1 MSVSSESDSSH
12 RSGGESDREGLAA
25 SSNESEVQDTP
36 DTPKRRRNKQIKGA
50 TWILRGEITTTLL
63 HNDSASMED
72 CDNDEGAKVQNT
84 RSQTEAA
91 LGATFQILFGAMHAH
106 VKYFIFFCNLVD
118 ILHAGHA
125 AAATIIKIQIRGFL
139 QLGPSTPASALA
151 KLFKPVSAFLS
162 GTWERCLGGLYGN
175 KEYDDCRAENSP
187 WLPIQTR
194 GALGLSN
201 KGRAA
206 NKSPQ
211 TAVIACSDVLRF
223 VFHLN

>member
-36 DTPKRRRNKQIKGA
+36 DTPKRRRNKQIKGT

-72 CDNDEGAKVQNT
+72 CDNDEGAKVQNI

-106 VKYFIFFCNLVD
+106 EKYFIFFS
-118 ILHAGHA
+118 G
-125 AAATIIKIQIRGFL
+125 RG
-139 QLGPSTPASALA
+139 
-151 KLFKPVSAFLS
+151 V
-162 GTWERCLGGLYGN
+162 W
-175 KEYDDCRAENSP
+175 
-187 WLPIQTR
+187 
-194 GALGLSN
+194 
-201 KGRAA
+201 
-206 NKSPQ
+206 
-211 TAVIACSDVLRF
+211 
-223 VFHLN
+223 